1 MFVAPVPA
9 HGDVVVGR
17 DAVGRVL
24 RISGHPEL
32 DRVSLSI
39 WQEGRCLAT
48 FRLATEDVPDLV
60 RSLVAAA
67 VPPARPAA
75 ATG

>member
-1 MFVAPVPA
+1 MFIAPVPA

-17 DAVGRVL
+17 DAIGRVL

-39 WQEGRCLAT
+39 WQDGHCLAT
-48 FRLATEDVPDLV
+48 FRLATAGVPDLV

-67 VPPARPAA
+67 VPSADPMA

>member
-9 HGDVVVGR
+9 HGDVVIGR
-17 DAVGRVL
+17 DAIGRVL

-32 DRVSLSI
+32 DRVSLSV

-48 FRLATEDVPDLV
+48 FRLATGDIPDLV

-67 VPPARPAA
+67 LPDAPSAA
-75 ATG
+75 ATA

>member
-39 WQEGRCLAT
+39 WQDGRCLAT
-48 FRLATEDVPDLV
+48 LRLATQDVPDLV

-67 VPPARPAA
+67 VVPAAPAA